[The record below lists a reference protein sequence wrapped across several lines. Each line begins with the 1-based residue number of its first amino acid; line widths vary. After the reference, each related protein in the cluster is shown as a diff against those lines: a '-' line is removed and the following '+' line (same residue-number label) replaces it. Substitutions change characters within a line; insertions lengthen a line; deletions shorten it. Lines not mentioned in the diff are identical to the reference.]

1 MKPLKTLTDIWNLTI
16 EHYQELGKGQAMQI
30 IREIIYRLGASKEDE
45 AKLVESLNDLL
56 GLNDDE
62 EPNLFTLD
70 KNDTDML

>member
-30 IREIIYRLGASKEDE
+30 
-45 AKLVESLNDLL
+45 ESLNDLL

-70 KNDTDML
+70 NNDTDML